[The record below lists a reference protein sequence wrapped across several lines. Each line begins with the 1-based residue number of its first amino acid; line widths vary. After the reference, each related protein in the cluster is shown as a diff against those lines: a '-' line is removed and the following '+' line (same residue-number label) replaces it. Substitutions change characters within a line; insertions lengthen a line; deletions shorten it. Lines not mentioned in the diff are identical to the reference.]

1 MKAFSPREGPS
12 WLRIVTRKDDT
23 MTYAFA
29 MPILSGKTQAAR
41 GFIQEVLGPRKRE
54 YDDLQRRQGVT
65 GERYY
70 LQASPE
76 GDLIIVTGEGAFTP
90 LSQVLDV
97 AGNPF
102 DRWFIDQIQDFT
114 GVNMLELPEEMPELV
129 GEWRP

>member
-1 MKAFSPREGPS
+1 
-12 WLRIVTRKDDT
+12 LRIVTRKDDT
-23 MTYAFA
+23 MAYAFA
-29 MPILSGKTQAAR
+29 MPILSGKTPAAR

-65 GERYY
+65 SERYY
-70 LQASPE
+70 LQSSPE
-76 GDLIIVTGEGAFTP
+76 GDQVIVTGEGTFTP
-90 LSQVLDV
+90 PSQFLDV

-114 GVNMLELPEEMPELV
+114 GINMLELPEEMPELV

>member
-1 MKAFSPREGPS
+1 LC
-12 WLRIVTRKDDT
+12 LRVMTGKDDT
-23 MTYAFA
+23 MAYAFA
-29 MPILSGKTQAAR
+29 MPILSGKSEAAR

-65 GERYY
+65 SESYY
-70 LQASPE
+70 LQPSPE
-76 GDLIIVTGEGAFTP
+76 GDLIIVTGEGAFNP

-114 GVNMLELPEEMPELV
+114 GISMLELPAELPELV

>member
-1 MKAFSPREGPS
+1 MTS
-12 WLRIVTRKDDT
+12 

-41 GFIQEVLGPRKRE
+41 DFIQEVLGPRKRE

-65 GERYY
+65 GERYF

-76 GDLIIVTGEGAFTP
+76 GDLIIVTGEGAFNP

-114 GVNMLELPEEMPELV
+114 GINMLELPEEMPELV